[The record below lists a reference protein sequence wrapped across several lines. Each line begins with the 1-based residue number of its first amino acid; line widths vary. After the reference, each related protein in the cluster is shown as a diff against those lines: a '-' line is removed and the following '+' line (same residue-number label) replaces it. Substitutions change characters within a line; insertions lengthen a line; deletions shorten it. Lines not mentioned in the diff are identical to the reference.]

1 MIKTDTF
8 HLARMR
14 AIVFVAVAAVH
25 VIVIMFMAFKI
36 QTVINLP
43 EPLAGVMKLV
53 DVEERLPPPPP
64 PPEKPPEEPQTNT
77 QEAVAE
83 TMIETDEVPPP
94 VTMPV
99 EQYVVPEQIDYLPQH
114 SITMVPVFPE
124 ELIRR
129 ATVYPPIAQRSGI
142 EGTVFLEL
150 FIDGQ
155 GNIRDVRILRE
166 NPEGRG
172 FGEAAVNAFKGIR
185 ARPAEANGVP
195 VAVRY
200 RYNISF
206 RLN

>member
-14 AIVFVAVAAVH
+14 AIVFTAVAVIH
-25 VIVIMFMAFKI
+25 VVVIMFMAFKI

-64 PPEKPPEEPQTNT
+64 EKPPEEPQTNT

-94 VTMPV
+94 VTMPT
-99 EQYVVPEQIDYLPQH
+99 EQYVGSEQIDYLPQYR
-114 SITMVPVFPE
+114 ITMVPVFPE

-166 NPEGRG
+166 DPTGRG

>member
-14 AIVFVAVAAVH
+14 AIVFSVVAAVH

-36 QTVINLP
+36 KTVINLP
-43 EPLAGVMKLV
+43 EPVAGVMKLV

-64 PPEKPPEEPQTNT
+64 PPERPPETPPVT

-99 EQYVVPEQIDYLPQH
+99 EQYIVPEQIDYLPQH
-114 SITMVPVFPE
+114 RITVVPVFPE
-124 ELIRR
+124 DQIRR

-142 EGTVFLEL
+142 EGTVYLEL
-150 FIDGQ
+150 FIDSQ

-166 NPEGRG
+166 DPTGRG
-172 FGEAAVNAFKGIR
+172 FGDAAVNAFKGIR
-185 ARPAEANGVP
+185 AMPAEANGVR